1 MKYALLSLVA
11 LAVTFSAMATKP
23 MLKPVPRGKSTAGFM
38 TSNPS
43 FSTWDANQDKMK
55 KVGVKDGT
63 TIDDLLR
70 DPEGTVFSGPY
81 NSETANWT
89 GTQSSDQGRPEN
101 PTKFYQFFS
110 GCTKSV
116 NAVRVLGEFSYWD
129 NDDYEWYKCGDRPG
143 YDEKYNMTKPV
154 TFEISF
160 YRLGE
165 DGLPGEC
172 VFKKVMPLVGRFT
185 GIVDGYEGNEGPLME
200 FIAELGEDVKLETG
214 FFSFSAVAEEGVV
227 PTCWFSV
234 FTSDSSFGYAYTHME
249 PYGYMGSSPCVFS
262 LIGSGEYA
270 ATKAL
275 RMDEISNPTSLA
287 CGPMEQVRVSITNV
301 GTADIN
307 DVALQLEVDSV
318 VVATERPGFNVPSFS
333 TRDYIFA
340 TRVNLTEPGE
350 HVIKV
355 TNVTPDIEDISV
367 LSTTVITNTL
377 APGEVATSTGKYCY
391 EEDVLTHVT
400 VGDIDNT
407 SEPNRLGYEDFT
419 NLSTNIT
426 AGQTL
431 PLTATLNPEGDGGI
445 VAAWVDWNG
454 DGRFDGDGE
463 LMGYSKGEA
472 IPVAL
477 PSGISVTPGPKR
489 LRVIGS
495 TYTYELFGPH
505 GEYYYGQTEDYTL
518 NVVSPEN
525 AASAVFGANM
535 LIDESTDEVSSLEIP
550 VTNEGSV
557 DLNATITT
565 AYELPA
571 IYDGRTVTKAPAN
584 VKMQCAKRAV
594 TTTDAPAG
602 EDVAHVLRYDK
613 GQNSAVSVGNYADA
627 IFGQS
632 YAAEYMSAVEGM
644 KISSIDAYIESMP
657 TKAVAQIYEKN
668 GEDYTLV
675 AEQEFTPTEK
685 AWNHVAFNEA
695 YTISGKEVIYAVK
708 IEGMSADKYYIGI
721 DEGPAARGYGDLTNV
736 GGTTWWS
743 MADLGINSNF
753 CVRANVTGTRTP
765 ELSWL
770 SIDKQEMNV
779 AAGATDKVKV
789 TLNRANLLC
798 DTYEG
803 RVVFTTND
811 PLCPVKTIPV
821 YMTKK
826 VMSGIDAPKTNTV
839 KAVVDGS
846 NLVLSA
852 DKAISTVR
860 IISTTGMTVGANTVA
875 GNRVAMAI
883 DNCPSGFYVVS
894 VRFVDGTTEAVK
906 LVIRR

>member
-1 MKYALLSLVA
+1 MKYALLSLAA
-11 LAVTFSAMATKP
+11 LAVSISAMAAKP
-23 MLKPVPRGKSTAGFM
+23 MVKPVPRGKSTAGF
-38 TSNPS
+38 TTNTPS
-43 FSTWDANQDKMK
+43 LYHFDANQDKMM
-55 KVGVKDGT
+55 KVGAKEGATV
-63 TIDDLLR
+63 DDLLK

-101 PTKFYQFFS
+101 PTKFYQYFS

-116 NAVRVLGEFSYWD
+116 NAVRVIGEFSYWD
-129 NDDYEWYKCGDRPG
+129 AEEYEWYKCGDRPG
-143 YDEKYNMTKPV
+143 YDDKYNMTKPV

-172 VFKKVMPLVGRFT
+172 VFKKVMPLVGRYT

-200 FIAELGEDVKLETG
+200 FIAELGEDVKLESG

-234 FTSDSSFGYAYTHME
+234 FTSDSSFGYGLTHME
-249 PYGYMGSSPCVFS
+249 PYGYMGAAPCVFS

-275 RMDEISNPTSLA
+275 RMDEIIAPSSLA
-287 CGPMEQVRVSITNV
+287 CGPKEQVRVSITNV
-301 GTADIN
+301 GTADIH

-318 VVATERPGFNVPSFS
+318 VVATERPGFNLSSFT
-333 TRDYIFA
+333 TRDYVFA

-355 TNVTPDIEDISV
+355 TNVTPDIEDISIV
-367 LSTTVITNTL
+367 NTSVTTNTL
-377 APGEVATSTGKYCY
+377 APGEVAASTGKYAY

-400 VGDIDNT
+400 VGDIDNA

-426 AGQTL
+426 VGQTL

-445 VAAWVDWNG
+445 VAAWVDWNC
-454 DGRFDGDGE
+454 DGRFDGEGE
-463 LMGYSKGEA
+463 LMGYSRGDA

-477 PSGISVTPGPKR
+477 PSGMSVTPGPKR

-505 GEYYYGQTEDYTL
+505 GDYYYGQTEDYTL

-525 AASAVFGANM
+525 AANAVFGANV
-535 LIDESTDEVSSLEIP
+535 LIDESADEVSTLEIP

-557 DLNATITT
+557 ALEATITT

-571 IYDGRTVTKAPAN
+571 IYDGRTISKAPAN

-594 TTTDAPAG
+594 NTTEAPADD
-602 EDVAHVLRYDK
+602 EVAHVLRYDK
-613 GQNSAVSVGNYADA
+613 GQNSAVAVNDCDEA

-644 KISSIDAYIESMP
+644 KISSIDAYIESVP
-657 TKAVAQIYEKN
+657 TKVVAQIYEKN
-668 GEDYTLV
+668 GEDFTLV

-685 AWNHVAFNEA
+685 SWNHVAFNEA

-708 IEGMSADKYYIGI
+708 LSGMPAGKYYIGI
-721 DEGPAARGYGDLTNV
+721 DEGPAATGYGDLCNV
-736 GGTTWWS
+736 GGVTWWAMS
-743 MADLGINSNF
+743 ELGINSNF

-770 SIDKQEMNV
+770 SVDKKELNV
-779 AAGATDKVKV
+779 PTGASDKVKV

-803 RVVFTTND
+803 RVLFATND

-826 VMSGIDAPKTNTV
+826 VLSGIDAVKTNNV

-846 NLVLSA
+846 NLVLAA

-860 IISTTGMTVGANTVA
+860 IISTTGMTLGANTVA
-875 GNRVAMAI
+875 GNRVAMNI
-883 DNCPSGFYVVS
+883 DNCPTGFYVVS

-906 LVIRR
+906 LAIRR